1 VGVEFLDER
10 LFSNPQHLNFL
21 HGIVLSNE
29 KRFRFLLD
37 NRIMSNE
44 WIGTTFI
51 TLARI
56 EKYQEIFNQKGQ
68 LYASIEKNISLQ
80 SFSPKE
86 TRIPYKEAMKG
97 EVSSHLFILKSL
109 KNQLLEI
116 LLDQLLLRIGLNLNF
131 KFLWNGKMKFI
142 YCGIQ
147 KQKPWYGGMVSLR
160 RVFLV

>member
-1 VGVEFLDER
+1 MKPKKKREFGYFYWTTE
-10 LFSNPQHLNFL
+10 FS
-21 HGIVLSNE
+21 
-29 KRFRFLLD
+29 
-37 NRIMSNE
+37 MSNE

-68 LYASIEKNISLQ
+68 LYSSIEKNISLQ

-97 EVSSHLFILKSL
+97 EVSEHLFISKSL
-109 KNQLLEI
+109 KNQPLEI

-131 KFLWNGKMKFI
+131 KFLWNGKMKKFI
-142 YCGIQ
+142 YYGIQ
-147 KQKPWYGGMVSLR
+147 KQKRWYGRMEFLPR
-160 RVFLV
+160 AFLV

>member
-1 VGVEFLDER
+1 MKPKKKREFGYFYWTTE
-10 LFSNPQHLNFL
+10 FS
-21 HGIVLSNE
+21 
-29 KRFRFLLD
+29 
-37 NRIMSNE
+37 MSNE

-68 LYASIEKNISLQ
+68 LYTSIEKNISLQ

-97 EVSSHLFILKSL
+97 EVSEHLFISKSL
-109 KNQLLEI
+109 KNQPLEI

-131 KFLWNGKMKFI
+131 KFLWNGKMKKFI
-142 YCGIQ
+142 YYGIR
-147 KQKPWYGGMVSLR
+147 KQKRWYGRMEFLPR
-160 RVFLV
+160 AFLV